1 MGATSQLTNL
11 IPNLTG
17 IDPDDAFSSVPYEKG
32 QTLLWYLEELVGGK
46 TLFEP
51 FFKSYVAHFQ
61 YRSIVSQDFVD
72 YLMEYFKNSP
82 DVIDRLDKVDWE
94 AWFHTPGMPCIIPK
108 YDTSLATCCTDLCKE
123 WCDWN
128 SAGCPEPCPFSGSD
142 LKTFSSG
149 QIQQFLS
156 ELLIA
161 EPLNPK
167 TIDVMRPLY
176 SFDSVRNSEIK
187 MRWLRLGLK
196 AQIKE
201 AIAPAIEFATSHG
214 RLTLVRP
221 IFRFL
226 SLIRFVIGVCSNH
239 AVALI
244 AGLFNMESF
253 FFCGQW
259 SLQLDGVASWSHRSV
274 RDGEA
279 QLDVVDGSG
288 SWQGSWRYSLTGH
301 QYSDQKR
308 AAADFGCSGAQF
320 SACNLPSCDVSKDV
334 IQSSTLE
341 GNENWSSLLSEIH
354 SKWSASDKLFKLI
367 KRLYPYLTKKWNIY
381 KYWSILIQKGYRYLF
396 QHIFVIGWKN
406 DLNSHGFSK

>member
-1 MGATSQLTNL
+1 MDDQAGDRSLVKVVAHEIAHSWTGNLVTNANFEHFWLNEGFTVFVERKILGRIAGEAERNFAALLGLKNLEYAIDQMGPTNHMAKL
-11 IPNLTG
+11 VTDLTG
-17 IDPDDAFSSVPYEKG
+17 IDPDDAYSRVPYEKG
-32 QTLLWYLEELVGGK
+32 QTLLWYLEEVVGGK
-46 TLFEP
+46 THFEP

-253 FFCGQW
+253 FFCGQ
-259 SLQLDGVASWSHRSV
+259 
-274 RDGEA
+274 
-279 QLDVVDGSG
+279 
-288 SWQGSWRYSLTGH
+288 
-301 QYSDQKR
+301 
-308 AAADFGCSGAQF
+308 
-320 SACNLPSCDVSKDV
+320 
-334 IQSSTLE
+334 
-341 GNENWSSLLSEIH
+341 
-354 SKWSASDKLFKLI
+354 
-367 KRLYPYLTKKWNIY
+367 
-381 KYWSILIQKGYRYLF
+381 
-396 QHIFVIGWKN
+396 
-406 DLNSHGFSK
+406 